1 MRPNHESMKH
11 FYIVL
16 ILSVLTVSATY
27 AQADKTKTTEKAAD
41 SVKAWKFDGVIGLN
55 AGATSLIFWS
65 AGGNNNANALTF
77 AKLRLQYQKDAIAW
91 ETNFDT
97 DFGLTWV
104 DQEDDQLKKTSDDIK
119 FNTKLGWKIKDNL
132 YLTASGSFKS
142 QYAIGRKYNKGK
154 YDPVVSNW
162 LCPSNS
168 ELSLGIDWKKSVG
181 SCDFS
186 VYVSPLA
193 GALITAYVNDADNR
207 KYTEEYL
214 AAMEAAGQPV
224 PEEYV
229 DFRREMQTKYGTY
242 KVIMTDDGTPVID
255 WRSCRAELGLSLKGT
270 IDYKYKN
277 LTLSSSLWLYTPYQG
292 RGFDIKEAYEQAHL
306 GETYNQYFRY
316 SNLNRHFG
324 NFDVEWDFLISYQFL
339 KVLNVTLATNLKYYN
354 GVFVK
359 DKEGVEKERVQFKS
373 VFGIG
378 LGYSF

>member
-1 MRPNHESMKH
+1 MKH
-11 FYIVL
+11 YYIIL
-16 ILSVLTVSATY
+16 ILSVLTISATY

-41 SVKAWKFDGVIGLN
+41 STKAWKFDGVIGLN
-55 AGATSLIFWS
+55 AGATNLFFWS

-142 QYAIGRKYNKGK
+142 QYAIGRKYKKGQ
-154 YDPVVSNW
+154 YDPVISKW
-162 LCPSNS
+162 LSPSNT
-168 ELSLGIDWKKSVG
+168 ELSLGLDWKKSIG

-214 AAMEAAGQPV
+214 AAMEAAGEPV

-242 KVIMTDDGTPVID
+242 KVILTDDGIPVVD

-270 IDYKYKN
+270 VDYKHKN
-277 LTLSSSLWLYTPYQG
+277 LTISSSIWLYTPYQG
-292 RGFDIKEAYEQAHL
+292 KGFDIKEAYEQAHP
-306 GETYNQYFRY
+306 GETYNMYYQY
-316 SNLNRHFG
+316 SNLNRRFG

-339 KVLNVTLATNLKYYN
+339 KVLNVTLSTNLKYYN
-354 GVFVK
+354 GILVK
-359 DKEGVEKERVQFKS
+359 DKQGVEKERVQFKS

-378 LGYSF
+378 IGYSF